1 MEQLIRQILIKIKTG
16 CLCTILLCQGIPVL
30 AQQPGWDVLQQICKE
45 YDKADVMSF
54 QSHIKL
60 YAANKPSVIQSTLEV
75 SCMINKEQ
83 AYTKAGPVEII
94 RNGQYLLT
102 VDHEDKLLLVADLHT
117 NQQKK
122 DLQSQ
127 MFDVKRFLEDMQQS
141 GAKAQKVMRGNN
153 YWLELTSLTTPGMQ
167 QCNIMYDPGTFLVKR
182 VWMQVAGEMVGA
194 PDASVVDIAYD
205 QYLFNAP
212 DVGKFA
218 TARFVA
224 INGKI
229 AVLQEKYKNYTLIN
243 QL

>member
-1 MEQLIRQILIKIKTG
+1 M
-16 CLCTILLCQGIPVL
+16 V
-30 AQQPGWDVLQQICKE
+30 
-45 YDKADVMSF
+45 
-54 QSHIKL
+54 
-60 YAANKPSVIQSTLEV
+60 
-75 SCMINKEQ
+75 NKEQ

-102 VDHEDKLLLVADLHT
+102 VDHEDKLLLVADLRA
-117 NQQKK
+117 NQQEKE
-122 DLQSQ
+122 LQSQ
-127 MFDVKRFLEDMQQS
+127 MFNIKQFLEDMQQS
-141 GAKAQKVMRGNN
+141 GAKVQKVMRGND

-194 PDASVVDIAYD
+194 SNASVVDITYD

-212 DVGKFA
+212 DAGKFA

-224 INGKI
+224 INGKT